1 MIRKDTYNKN
11 DIKKI
16 LNSLP
21 GMAYQ
26 CLYDEN
32 WTMKYISQGCL
43 DLTGYDAKDLLENR
57 NISYSDLIVKK
68 DREKVRNNIKE
79 AVKNN
84 SRFKVEY
91 RIKTKEDEVKWVWE
105 QGSAIYDDQG
115 NVDYLLGFITNI
127 TDNKMKNK
135 NLKETKQRLEM
146 AIKGAN
152 LGIWDWYVEDQTMTI
167 NNNWAEMLGYKKS
180 DIKPKS
186 TEWEKLLH
194 PNDKNLVFEKLR
206 DHLEGKTEYYEAEQR
221 LKTNNDNYKWIKDI
235 GKVFE
240 RDENGRPVRAVGIH
254 LDIDKTKR
262 MNNILKESER
272 KFRKYINNA
281 PVGIFVSDDKGNIK
295 EINKQAVNMTGYNKE
310 ELLNMSLYD
319 LSAREDRAINYFLKK
334 FKSKE
339 KIELEDK
346 FIKNNGEIF
355 YAKVNGIVIGENKFL
370 GFVED
375 IDRRVKTENRLKKQ
389 KAYFEQL
396 FNEST
401 EGIVLLNNK
410 GTVLKVNDFFL
421 NIFGYNR
428 DEVRGEN
435 IDELITPEDKRDE
448 GVYYTEQVMDGKDI
462 IEESVR
468 KTKSGEYINVSIHA
482 FPIKLEEGQI
492 GIYGIYNDITERKA
506 VEEKRK
512 FLSFH
517 DQLTE
522 LYNRRYFE
530 NEMERLN
537 NSRKTPISIIV
548 GDLDGLKNV
557 NDNFGHR
564 SGDKYIKDTA
574 QIIKDVT
581 RSEDIVARIGGDE
594 YAVLLPQTNEE
605 DVKRVIERISSKIEF
620 HNKRSKNSI
629 SISIGYAVKN
639 SNNEDLE
646 KIFRKADAMMY
657 RNKRKKKRTS

>member
-1 MIRKDTYNKN
+1 MIRKDNYNKK

-32 WTMKYISQGCL
+32 WTMKFISKGCFG
-43 DLTGYDAKDLLENR
+43 LTGYKANDLLDNN
-57 NISYSDLIVKK
+57 NISYSDVILRK
-68 DREKVRNNIKE
+68 DREKVRKTIKK
-79 AVKNN
+79 AVSDKR
-84 SRFKVEY
+84 RFKIEY
-91 RIKTKEDEVKWVWE
+91 RIKTKEDEEKWVWE
-105 QGSAIYDDQG
+105 QGSAIYDEHG
-115 NVDYLLGFITNI
+115 NVNYLLGFITDI
-127 TDNKMKNK
+127 TENKLKNRS
-135 NLKETKQRLEM
+135 LKETKRRLEM

-152 LGIWDWYVEDQTMTI
+152 LGIWDWNIENETITI
-167 NNNWAEMLGYKKS
+167 NNNWAEMLGYQKS
-180 DIKPKS
+180 DIKPKLS
-186 TEWEKLLH
+186 EWERLLH
-194 PNDKNLVFEKLR
+194 PNDEKLVLKKLQE
-206 DHLEGKTEYYEAEQR
+206 HLEGKSEYYEAEQR
-221 LKTNNDNYKWIKDI
+221 LRTNDNKYKWIRDI

-240 RDENGRPVRAVGIH
+240 RDENGKPVRAVGIH

-281 PVGIFVSDDKGNIK
+281 PVGIFVTDEKGNIN
-295 EINKQAVNMTGYNKE
+295 EINKQAVKMTGYKKDK
-310 ELLNMSLYD
+310 LLEMSLYD
-319 LSAREDRAINYFLKK
+319 LSAREDRAINFFMKK

-346 FIKNNGEIF
+346 FIKKNGEIF

-428 DEVRGEN
+428 EEVKGEN

-462 IEESVR
+462 IEESIR
-468 KTKSGEYINVSIHA
+468 KTKSGEHINVSIHA

-492 GIYGIYNDITERKA
+492 GIYGIYNDITARKTE
-506 VEEKRK
+506 EEKRK

-548 GDLDGLKNV
+548 GDLDGLKDV

-564 SGDKYIKDTA
+564 AGDKYIKDTA
-574 QIIKDVT
+574 DIIRNVT
-581 RSEDIVARIGGDE
+581 RNEDIVARIGGDE
-594 YAVLLPQTNEE
+594 YAVLLPETDEE

-620 HNKRSKNSI
+620 RNKRKNNSI

-639 SNNEDLE
+639 SDNEDLE
-646 KIFRKADAMMY
+646 KIFRRADAMMY
-657 RNKRKKKRTS
+657 RNKRKNKRTS